1 MGDGGEGIMKQ
12 MRPYWLFASTVAAML
27 AFTISTVSPF
37 GLFLIGGYALATMA
51 PNKMPRDSANIWG
64 LRLLIYAL
72 GAVLGR
78 NANVGPFHY
87 YDARAFL
94 TVGLI
99 LGGEIILQTLREP
112 PRDLRYDPAIILLSG
127 LLFLIACNTLSPHIF
142 LLAPVYVFALVM
154 AMGQNRPGARVSR
167 IALWTRVGVI
177 AIAVTLG
184 AGVHNTLWSNR
195 SNIMALGARLLS
207 SGNVQ
212 SQAGDA
218 DMGENPEMGTNFAQG
233 ASTARLM
240 KITGNLADPHL
251 RGAAFDLYSHGTWG
265 PSLSTRKIA
274 SAPPIQTKENV
285 GEGNSG
291 AARSDTDVTVTML
304 RPSRQ
309 VLYAPLNIY
318 AIVSAGNGFD
328 WSRYEGP
335 IKTDNE
341 NLPLKY
347 AFINSKKNVDGVEL
361 TQGPFCVAP
370 DAKQRQRLLAIPSEI
385 DPAVAALALEVT
397 ANAPTQPEKIAAIV
411 EYLMN
416 HHAYSADFARGSG
429 DPVSEFL
436 LSKSSAHCQYF
447 AAGAVMMMRAAGVPA
462 RYASG
467 FYAHEKTNDGA
478 IVVRGR
484 DAHAW
489 AEAFVDGVGWVN
501 VDATPDAGRADP
513 AANPLPWYQKPME
526 NLTDWFGRVRA
537 WFSRLTTVQIL
548 GLMTV
553 VLFIWAG
560 ERYRQSWRKRRIA
573 ARASQIPIE
582 LAPLAKRFERALNKR
597 GVTLSPGVPWSES
610 LPPNWEREARWVEL
624 YNRLRFARGDN
635 AEIAQLARELE
646 ELELEKTKVG
656 ENLGA

>member
-1 MGDGGEGIMKQ
+1 MENGGEGIMKQ
-12 MRPYWLFASTVAAML
+12 TRPYWLFASTVTAML
-27 AFTISTVSPF
+27 AFTFSTYSPF
-37 GLFLIGGYALATMA
+37 GLFLIAGYMLAAMT
-51 PNKMPRDSANIWG
+51 PSKMPRDSANIWG

-78 NANVGPFHY
+78 SANTGPFFY

-99 LGGEIILQTLREP
+99 LGGEILLQTLRES
-112 PRDLRYDPAIILLSG
+112 PRGLRYDPVVILLSG
-127 LLFLIACNTLSPHIF
+127 LLFLIACNTLGAHIF
-142 LLAPVYVFALVM
+142 VLAPIYVFTLVM
-154 AMGQNRPGARVSR
+154 AMSQNRPGARVSR
-167 IALWTRVGVI
+167 IALWTRVGIV
-177 AIAVTLG
+177 AIAVALG
-184 AGVHNTLWSNR
+184 TGLHTTLWSNR

-240 KITGNLADPHL
+240 RVTGNLTDPHL
-251 RGAAFDLYSHGTWG
+251 RGAAFDLYSNGTWG
-265 PSLSTRKIA
+265 PSLSKRDVIGA
-274 SAPPIQTKENV
+274 LPIQTRENV

-291 AARSDTDVTVTML
+291 DPRTDTDVTVRML
-304 RPSRQ
+304 RPSGQ

-328 WSRYEGP
+328 WSRYDGP
-335 IKTDNE
+335 IKSDNE
-341 NLPLKY
+341 NVPLSY
-347 AFINSKKNVDGVEL
+347 AFINSKKNVDGVQL
-361 TQGPFCVAP
+361 TQGPLCVAP
-370 DAKQRQRLLAIPSEI
+370 DEEQRQRLLAVPPEI

-397 ANAPTQPEKIAAIV
+397 ANAPTQPEKIAAITD
-411 EYLMN
+411 YLMN
-416 HHAYSADFARGSG
+416 NHAYSADFARGSG

-436 LSKSSAHCQYF
+436 LSKKSAHCQYF
-447 AAGAVMMMRAAGVPA
+447 AAGAVIMMRAAGVPA

-467 FYAHEKTNDGA
+467 YYAHEKTADAGA
-478 IVVRGR
+478 LIVRGR

-489 AEAFVDGVGWVN
+489 AEAYVDGVGWVN

-513 AANPLPWYQKPME
+513 AANPLPWYQKSLE
-526 NLTDWFGRVRA
+526 ILTDWFGRVRA

-548 GLMTV
+548 GLMTI

-573 ARASQIPIE
+573 ARASTVPTE
-582 LAPLAKRFERALNKR
+582 LAPLARRFERALNKR

-610 LPPNWEREARWVEL
+610 LPPDWEREARWVAL
-624 YNRLRFARGDN
+624 YNRLRFARGEPN
-635 AEIAQLARELE
+635 ELRELARELD
-646 ELELEKTKVG
+646 ELEREKTKI
-656 ENLGA
+656 EEK